1 MNIHDDVK
9 TYFLIYPR
17 GTNIRFNIDLC
28 EPCCAKRL
36 ILGASILEK
45 RRPVTASAC
54 CDCEPRG
61 SLRK

>member
-9 TYFLIYPR
+9 TYKLIYAR
-17 GTNIRFNIDLC
+17 GTNVGFFVDLC

-54 CDCEPRG
+54 VDCDPEG
-61 SLRK
+61 TLRK

>member
-1 MNIHDDVK
+1 MNISDDVK

-17 GTNIRFNIDLC
+17 GTNIRFPIDLC

-54 CDCEPRG
+54 VDCFPKET
-61 SLRK
+61 LRT